1 MLSMIS
7 GIKRQVTMVHL
18 LHRLVHPLMYLFS
31 LCVSLYTAPAEKVY
45 NLPVENGCMTKIV
58 VVGFDGATWDI
69 ISPLISQGALPT
81 FKALMDRSSW
91 GVMESTMPPMT
102 MPAWISMFSGLTP
115 EQLCLFD
122 FNKITVGE
130 KTVECRLVNSGDCR
144 GKFLWD
150 LLSQRKM
157 KSLVLNI
164 PGIYPPYPIEGHL
177 IGLDLTPLE
186 KCTYPPELEQ
196 VLTEKHNLTRIREG
210 QNQLFKGEKAALDII
225 EKEEEM
231 VLDVAVSFCRAHAY
245 DVAFVRF
252 GIPDHVSHHSLDD
265 NRMRECHSLMDN
277 LLQQMQEIPCEY
289 LILVSDHGIKRE
301 ERVFNISRYL
311 EDMGVLRIG
320 VRDRLGE
327 IVDRALDTVRKKFEG
342 DVRRLGTRKRNF
354 TSVETIYRNKSAALA
369 YSAMPTR
376 FCPLYITD
384 DSKKDTIIKNLN
396 QCEYIKKIHEVRCQ
410 GGPAALVESHYQ
422 IATRPGRALV
432 DIQPRWY
439 HDMKGIFLIQ
449 GKDVK
454 KGHRVNCSI
463 CDIAPTLL
471 HMLGVPIPDVL
482 TGKVLTEVFEE
493 GSEIRER
500 TPQYVHPFSREDE
513 KEKVRDSI
521 RALGRLGKL

>member
-1 MLSMIS
+1 
-7 GIKRQVTMVHL
+7 
-18 LHRLVHPLMYLFS
+18 
-31 LCVSLYTAPAEKVY
+31 
-45 NLPVENGCMTKIV
+45 MTKIV

-91 GVMESTMPPMT
+91 GIMESTMPPMT
-102 MPAWISMFSGLTP
+102 IPAWISMFSGLTP

-122 FNKITVGE
+122 FNKVTIGE

-164 PGIYPPYPIEGHL
+164 PGTYPPYPMEGHL

-186 KCTYPPELEQ
+186 KCTYPSELEQ
-196 VLTEKHNLTRIREG
+196 ILTEKHNLTLIRES
-210 QNQLFKGEKAALDII
+210 QHQLFRGGKAALNII
-225 EKEEEM
+225 EREEEM
-231 VLDVAVSFCRAHAY
+231 VLDVAVSFCRAYEY

-265 NRMRECHSLMDN
+265 SVMKECHLLMDK
-277 LLQQMQEIPCEY
+277 LLQQIQEIPCEY
-289 LILVSDHGIKRE
+289 LVLVSDHGIRKE
-301 ERVFNISRYL
+301 EKVFHINRYL

-327 IVDRALDTVRKKFEG
+327 IRDKTLDTVGKRFVGETK
-342 DVRRLGTRKRNF
+342 RLGTQKRNF
-354 TSVETIYRNKSAALA
+354 TSIETIYRKKSAAFA
-369 YSAMPTR
+369 YSAIPTR

-384 DSKKDTIIKNLN
+384 DGKKDIIIENLN

-432 DIQPRWY
+432 ELKPRWY
-439 HDMKGIFLIQ
+439 HDMRGIFLIQ

-454 KGHRVNCSI
+454 KGHRMSCSI
-463 CDIAPTLL
+463 YDIAPTLL
-471 HMLGVPIPDVL
+471 HRLGVPIPDVL

-500 TPQYVHPFSREDE
+500 TPQYVQPLYRGDE

-521 RALGRLGKL
+521 RALGKLGKL